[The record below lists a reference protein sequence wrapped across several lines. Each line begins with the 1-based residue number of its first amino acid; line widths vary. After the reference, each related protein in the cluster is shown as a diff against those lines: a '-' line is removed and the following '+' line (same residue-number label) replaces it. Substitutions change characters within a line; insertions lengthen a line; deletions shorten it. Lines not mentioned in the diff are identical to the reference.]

1 MRGFRGDLEEGETGT
16 QSHGGTHARRT
27 PQGITGTCV
36 QAEGVKWGGRTDVGT
51 AADVD
56 TRRGAQGRAAEADG
70 RQVRATSRWAA
81 LRTGRGVGER
91 VKI

>member
-1 MRGFRGDLEEGETGT
+1 MKPPGGYMDMGAGRGQKRGERTGT
-16 QSHGGTHARRT
+16 
-27 PQGITGTCV
+27 
-36 QAEGVKWGGRTDVGT
+36 GT
-51 AADVD
+51 AAD
-56 TRRGAQGRAAEADG
+56 TGLRRGAQGRAAEADG